1 MKLSFKSN
9 KLEKRLTEANEMQKA
24 FGTIAKE
31 LKLQK
36 ELLSPPGDTIQE
48 TIDTIGMSQA
58 ELAERIGRPKEKLND
73 IIKGREPITLKT
85 AILLE
90 RVLGIP
96 VSFWMERE
104 RKYREELARIEQQ
117 EFFEKNIDWLEM
129 FPVRELKKWGWLPD
143 TRNKSELV
151 DALLKFF
158 GVASP
163 EQWEDIYIS
172 TSVTAAFKVSLANTR
187 SPHAISAWMRIGE
200 HQSFRNRLPEF
211 DKISFKNVLNDIK
224 KHVIKQPEDFKN
236 KLQSM
241 CAKCGVSV
249 VYTHCLPKAPIS
261 GAVWWKGKNP
271 IIQLSGRYKTN
282 DSFWFAF
289 YHEAGHILIHGK
301 KDIFLENIEGGP
313 VDKQKEMEANRFAQ
327 KYLFPEVAFE
337 HLVKKDQITEDDI
350 IEYARKY
357 KTHPAIII
365 GQLQHKGVINHSEGN
380 HFKVKINLFE

>member
-1 MKLSFKSN
+1 MGKDL
-9 KLEKRLTEANEMQKA
+9 Q
-24 FGTIAKE
+24 
-31 LKLQK
+31 LQK

-104 RKYREELARIEQQ
+104 REYREELARIDQKVFLE
-117 EFFEKNIDWLEM
+117 EGIEWLDM
-129 FPVRELKKWGWLPD
+129 FPVRELKKRGCLPD
-143 TRNKSELV
+143 IRDKAELV

-163 EQWEDIYIS
+163 KQWEDIYIS
-172 TSVTAAFKVSLANTR
+172 ESVSVAFKMSLANTP

-200 HQSFRNRLPEF
+200 HKSFKYKLPEF
-211 DKISFKNVLNDIK
+211 DKIAFKDALDEIK
-224 KHVIKQPEDFKN
+224 SLVIKQPTDFN
-236 KLQSM
+236 EQLQAI
-241 CAKCGVSV
+241 CAKCGVAV
-249 VYTHCLPKAPIS
+249 VYTPCLPKAPVS
-261 GAVWWKGKNP
+261 GATWWKGKNP

-289 YHEAGHILIHGK
+289 YHEAGHILKHGK
-301 KDIFLENIEGGP
+301 KDIFLEDFEGKP
-313 VDKQKEMEANRFAQ
+313 VDKQKEDEADQFAQ
-327 KYLFPEVAFE
+327 KCLFPEIALNSLISKAPFSDE
-337 HLVKKDQITEDDI
+337 DI
-350 IEYARKY
+350 ISFARKY
-357 KTHPAIII
+357 ETHPAIII
-365 GQLQHKGVINHSEGN
+365 GQLQHKKVIDYSEGN
-380 HFKVKINLFE
+380 NFKVSINLFE